1 MCELHGRRVRVRGT
15 VGCRNVSR
23 AEQIGSVR
31 RLRKWDEYMVVILDH
46 ERGAMT
52 PDEMLAVHREHRA
65 AEDRHDFSAVM
76 ATLAPDC
83 FLEQVSLGLR
93 SEGQEDATT
102 AYEEWFGAF
111 PDLGPIP
118 GGIAFG
124 DDVLVA
130 YGQLHGT
137 MKGPWLGL
145 APTGREF
152 TVPLVNIVPFKDGLM
167 HGERIFY
174 DAATFS
180 EQVGLDVHE
189 LRAAASRAM
198 T

>member
-1 MCELHGRRVRVRGT
+1 
-15 VGCRNVSR
+15 
-23 AEQIGSVR
+23 
-31 RLRKWDEYMVVILDH
+31 
-46 ERGAMT
+46 MT
-52 PDEMLAVHREHRA
+52 PDEMLAHYKRHRT
-65 AEDRHDFSAVM
+65 AEDARDFPAVM
-76 ATLAPDC
+76 QTLTPDC

-93 SEGQEDATT
+93 SDGEDEATR

-118 GGIAFG
+118 EGIAFG

-137 MKGPWLGL
+137 MKEQWLGL

-167 HGERIFY
+167 HGERILY
-174 DAATFS
+174 DAATFA
-180 EQVGLDVHE
+180 EQVGLDVQE
-189 LRAAASRAM
+189 LRAAASRA
-198 T
+198 

>member
-1 MCELHGRRVRVRGT
+1 
-15 VGCRNVSR
+15 
-23 AEQIGSVR
+23 
-31 RLRKWDEYMVVILDH
+31 MVVVLDH
-46 ERGAMT
+46 KRGAMT

-65 AEDRHDFSAVM
+65 AENRHDFKAVM
-76 ATLAPDC
+76 ATLTPDC

-93 SEGQEDATT
+93 SDGKDDATR

-111 PDLGPIP
+111 PDLGPILE
-118 GGIAFG
+118 GIAFG

-145 APTGREF
+145 APTRREF

-167 HGERIFY
+167 HGERILY
-174 DAATFS
+174 DAAMFA
-180 EQVGLDVHE
+180 EQIGLDVHG
-189 LRAAASRAM
+189 LRRAASR

>member
-1 MCELHGRRVRVRGT
+1 
-15 VGCRNVSR
+15 
-23 AEQIGSVR
+23 
-31 RLRKWDEYMVVILDH
+31 
-46 ERGAMT
+46 MT
-52 PDEMLAVHREHRA
+52 PDEMFAVYREHRA

-93 SEGQEDATT
+93 SEGQEDAAM

-111 PDLGPIP
+111 PISAPSRA
-118 GGIAFG
+118 GIAFG
-124 DDVLVA
+124 DDALVG

-137 MKGPWLGL
+137 MKRPWLGL

-180 EQVGLDVHE
+180 EQLGLDVHE